1 MLKSMTAYGR
11 SSIKVDVGH
20 IVIEIQSVNRKHLE
34 IAVVLPKE
42 LELFDIEIKKWI
54 SALVHRGSVAVKVI
68 ASFESKVPFIVQP
81 NLPLA
86 KQIKEAWDKIAQ
98 HLHLQDEEFNLSLL
112 ASVPDILIIE
122 ENYEYEELYRQHL
135 KAAVEVALKGFMQMK
150 IKEGALLQI
159 DLNNRLIHIH
169 KTMQNIEKRTPYASQ
184 KYRDKLMA
192 RLEELAPGHVENEE
206 RILREV
212 ALFAEKIDIT
222 EEITRFFCHL
232 TRFEEL
238 MLSTDTHAIGKTLE
252 FILQELSR
260 EINTIGSKSSDM
272 EIARLVIDIKSELE
286 RIREQIQNIE

>member
-11 SSIKVDVGH
+11 SSKKVDEGH
-20 IVIEIQSVNRKHLE
+20 IVVEIQSVNRKHLE

-54 SALVHRGSVAVKVI
+54 STLVHRGNVSVKI
-68 ASFESKVPFIVQP
+68 SASFESKVPFLVQP

-86 KQIKEAWDKIAQ
+86 KQIRDAWDKIAK
-98 HLHLQDEEFNLSLL
+98 HLKVNDYVFDLSLL
-112 ASVPDILIIE
+112 ANVEDILIID
-122 ENYEYEELYRQHL
+122 ENREYEDLYRKYL
-135 KAAVEVALKGFMQMK
+135 KESVDAALKNFMHMK
-150 IKEGALLQI
+150 VQEGALLQTDI
-159 DLNNRLIHIH
+159 NNRLIKIH
-169 KTMQNIEKRTPYASQ
+169 QTMQMIEERTPYASQ
-184 KYRDKLMA
+184 KYREKLIA
-192 RLEELAPGHVENEE
+192 RLEEIIPGQIENEE

-212 ALFAEKIDIT
+212 AVFAEKIDIT

-238 MLSTDTHAIGKTLE
+238 MLSETQTIGKTLE

-260 EINTIGSKSSDM
+260 EINTIGNKSSDLD
-272 EIARLVIDIKSELE
+272 IARFVIDIKSELE